1 VRRSLAKQ
9 DIAVVVA
16 DESRMGSQLLAN
28 ALSESRSHR
37 FRVVGCAVTSHEL
50 LDCVARH
57 QPSIALVGARLE
69 DGSLAGYKALRDL
82 RSASPKLR
90 VIMLLDSSDPE
101 RVIDAFR
108 YGAKGIFCRAG
119 SFDALCK
126 AIDSVHRGQIWAD
139 TQQLQYLLEAVTR
152 LVPRAVNA
160 NGVNLLSAREEQVV
174 QCVAQ
179 GMTNR
184 EIAERL
190 ELSEHTIK
198 NYLFRIF
205 DKLGI
210 STRVELILYAFKQH
224 QPVPLA
230 REITQTHSYRKATV

>member
-1 VRRSLAKQ
+1 MKTLARQ
-9 DIAVVVA
+9 DIPVVVA
-16 DESRMGSQLLAN
+16 DESRIANQLLAN
-28 ALSESRSHR
+28 ALSECRSHR

-50 LDCVARH
+50 LDCVTRQ
-57 QPSIALVGARLE
+57 QPSVALVGARLE
-69 DGSLAGYKALRDL
+69 DGPLAGYKALRDL
-82 RSASPKLR
+82 RGACSTLR

-108 YGAKGIFCRAG
+108 YGAKGIFCRVG

-160 NGVNLLSAREEQVV
+160 HGVNLLSSREEQVV
-174 QCVAQ
+174 QCVAE

-210 STRVELILYAFKQH
+210 STRVELILYAFKEH
-224 QPVPLA
+224 QPVPLS
-230 REITQTHSYRKATV
+230 RNESTQTHRYRKATV